1 MTRLGLGLMVGM
13 YNNSVSD
20 SIEART
26 INELLDLPA
35 ISLDFNPQ
43 SLYRTLQSLISNG
56 YVEYGVKA
64 GRSYTYYLNKEG
76 AEFVVDNDLI
86 HPDED
91 VPEEEDEKY

>member
-35 ISLDFNPQ
+35 ISLDFNPPIVVPYSTVLNQ
-43 SLYRTLQSLISNG
+43 QWLRR
-56 YVEYGVKA
+56 V
-64 GRSYTYYLNKEG
+64 RS
-76 AEFVVDNDLI
+76 
-86 HPDED
+86 
-91 VPEEEDEKY
+91 

>member
-35 ISLDFNPQ
+35 ISLDFNERILRKCPTHPTHEKMSRCITNGWQ
-43 SLYRTLQSLISNG
+43 SLQTFHRKLQ
-56 YVEYGVKA
+56 KA
-64 GRSYTYYLNKEG
+64 LR
-76 AEFVVDNDLI
+76 
-86 HPDED
+86 
-91 VPEEEDEKY
+91 

>member
-43 SLYRTLQSLISNG
+43 SLYPAIMSIT
-56 YVEYGVKA
+56 E
-64 GRSYTYYLNKEG
+64 RSANIFANKPG
-76 AEFVVDNDLI
+76 FFIN
-86 HPDED
+86 ED
-91 VPEEEDEKY
+91 CSHTPKLFINTS